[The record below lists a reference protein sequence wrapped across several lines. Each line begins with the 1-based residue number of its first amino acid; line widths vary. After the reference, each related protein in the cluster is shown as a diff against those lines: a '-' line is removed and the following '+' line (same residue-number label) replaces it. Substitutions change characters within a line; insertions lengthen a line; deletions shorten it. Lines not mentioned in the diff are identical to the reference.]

1 MKSFFQLR
9 EELNYPRLKATALG
23 SSDTA
28 KQASKEAGN
37 KSTKK
42 NHRLAANAH
51 KEALIDNEASLKIA
65 PKEDHDEL
73 LKAISHHQSQQDKH
87 TKQSLQ

>member
-9 EELNYPRLKATALG
+9 EEQNYPRLKAIALG
-23 SSDTA
+23 SADTA

-37 KSTKK
+37 KSNRS
-42 NHRLAANAH
+42 NHRVAAKAHRDALYDFENA
-51 KEALIDNEASLKIA
+51 LKVA
-65 PKEDHDEL
+65 PKEEKPEL
-73 LKAISHHQSQQDKH
+73 EKSISFHSSEQDKH